1 MSMKFFGTD
10 GIRGRVGQWPMTPDV
25 ALKLGWA
32 AGKVL
37 AQSGARKV
45 VLGKDTRISGYM
57 LESALEAGLI
67 AAGVDVRLLGP
78 MPTPAIA
85 YLTRTLRA
93 SAGVV
98 ISASHNPFDDNGVKF
113 FSASGTKLSDAE
125 ESAIEALM
133 DSPLEVVPPERL
145 GKAKRID
152 DAAGRYIESCKATLP
167 LGSSLAGL
175 HVVLDCA
182 HGATYHVAPKVFA
195 ELGAQV
201 DAIGVAPDGFNIN
214 AACGSTHPEQLRSVV
229 LDKGADMGIAFD
241 GDGDR
246 VIMVDERGEILDGD
260 DLLYAIVRERVE
272 QGGYEGGVVGT
283 LMSNLGLQLAVE
295 KLGLR
300 FQRAKV
306 GDRYVYEAL
315 KENGWLYGGEASGH
329 ILCLDRAGTGDGI
342 IAALQ
347 VVAAL
352 RQRGEPLSQLRH
364 AVQKYPQLMLNVPLS
379 KKVDLA
385 SMDMVWQR
393 VAEYEKAFA
402 GRGRVVLRASGT
414 EPLVRVMVESDDE
427 TMTRQTAEI
436 LAEAVR
442 EAVVSQS

>member
-1 MSMKFFGTD
+1 MKYFGTD
-10 GIRGRVGQWPMTPDV
+10 GIRGRVGQWPMTPEV

-37 AQSGARKV
+37 ANNGTRKV

-113 FSASGTKLSDAE
+113 FNAAGSKLSDAQE
-125 ESAIEALM
+125 AAIEALM
-133 DSPLEVVPPERL
+133 DSPLDVVAPEHL
-145 GKAKRID
+145 GKAKRVD

-195 ELGAQV
+195 ELGAEV
-201 DAIGVAPDGFNIN
+201 ESIGVMPDGFNIN
-214 AACGSTHPEQLRSVV
+214 AECGSTHPESLRAAV
-229 LDKGADMGIAFD
+229 LASGADIGIAFD

-246 VIMVDERGEILDGD
+246 VVMIDETGTILDGD

-272 QGGYEGGVVGT
+272 QEGYGGGVVGT
-283 LMSNLGLQLAVE
+283 LMSNLGLELAIAR
-295 KLGLR
+295 LGLP
-300 FQRAKV
+300 FQRANV

-315 KENGWLYGGEASGH
+315 REQGWLYGGEASGH

-347 VVAAL
+347 VVAAM
-352 RQRGEPLSQLRH
+352 RQRGEPLSALR
-364 AVQKYPQLMLNVPLS
+364 QSIKKYPQLMLNVRLH
-379 KKVDLA
+379 KKIDLA
-385 SMDMVWQR
+385 SLDSVWQR
-393 VAEYEKAFA
+393 VAELEKAFD
-402 GRGRVVLRASGT
+402 GRGRIVLRASGT
-414 EPLVRVMVESDDE
+414 EPLVRVMVESDDPE
-427 TMTRQTAEI
+427 MTRRTAEE
-436 LAEAVR
+436 LAEVVR
-442 EAVVSQS
+442 EAVEAR

>member
-1 MSMKFFGTD
+1 MKFFGTD
-10 GIRGRVGQWPMTPDV
+10 GIRGRVGQWPMTPEV

-37 AQSGARKV
+37 AQSGSRKV

-113 FSASGTKLSDAE
+113 FNAAGSKLSDAQE
-125 ESAIEALM
+125 AAIEALM
-133 DSPLEVVPPERL
+133 NSPLDVVAPELL
-145 GKAKRID
+145 GKAKRVD
-152 DAAGRYIESCKATLP
+152 DAAGRYVEACKATLP

-201 DAIGVAPDGFNIN
+201 ESIGVMPDGFNIN
-214 AACGSTHPEQLRSVV
+214 AECGSTHPENLRAAV
-229 LDKGADMGIAFD
+229 LVQGADMGIAFD

-246 VIMVDERGEILDGD
+246 VVMIDETGAVLDGD
-260 DLLYAIVRERVE
+260 DLLFAIVRERVE
-272 QGGYEGGVVGT
+272 QEGYAGGVVGT
-283 LMSNLGLQLAVE
+283 LMSNLGLELAIA
-295 KLGLR
+295 KLGLP
-300 FQRAKV
+300 FQRANV

-315 KENGWLYGGEASGH
+315 REQGWLYGGEASGH

-347 VVAAL
+347 VVAAML
-352 RQRGEPLSQLRH
+352 QRGEPLSALRRS
-364 AVQKYPQLMLNVPLS
+364 VKKYPQLILNVPLH
-379 KKVDLA
+379 KKVDL
-385 SMDMVWQR
+385 STMENVWQS
-393 VAEYEKAFA
+393 VAEFEKAFN
-402 GRGRVVLRASGT
+402 GRGRIALRASGT
-414 EPLVRVMVESDDE
+414 EPLVRVMVESDDPE
-427 TMTRQTAEI
+427 LTHRTAEA
-436 LAEAVR
+436 LAKTVR
-442 EAVVSQS
+442 EAVEIH

>member
-1 MSMKFFGTD
+1 MKFFGTD
-10 GIRGRVGQWPMTPDV
+10 GVRGRVGQWPMTPEV

-37 AQSGARKV
+37 AQSGTRKV

-113 FSASGTKLSDAE
+113 FNEAGSKLSDTQEA
-125 ESAIEALM
+125 AIEALM
-133 DSPLEVVPPERL
+133 DSPLEVVAPERL
-145 GKAKRID
+145 GKAKRVE

-201 DAIGVAPDGFNIN
+201 ESIGVMPDGFNIN
-214 AACGSTHPEQLRSVV
+214 AHCGSTHPEQLRAAV
-229 LDKGADMGIAFD
+229 LAHGADMGIAFD

-246 VIMVDERGEILDGD
+246 VVMVDETGALLDGD
-260 DLLYAIVRERVE
+260 DLLFAIVRDRVE
-272 QGGYEGGVVGT
+272 QEGYSGGVVGT
-283 LMSNLGLQLAVE
+283 LMSNLGLELAIG
-295 KLGLR
+295 KLGLP
-300 FQRAKV
+300 FQRANV

-315 KENGWLYGGEASGH
+315 RGQGWLYGGEASGH

-347 VVAAL
+347 VVDAM
-352 RQRGEPLSQLRH
+352 RQRGEPLSALR
-364 AVQKYPQLMLNVPLS
+364 QSIKKYPQLMLNVPLQE
-379 KKVDLA
+379 KVDLA
-385 SMDMVWQR
+385 ALDRVWQC
-393 VAEYEKAFA
+393 VAEFEKAFN
-402 GRGRVVLRASGT
+402 GRGRIVLRASGT
-414 EPLVRVMVESDDE
+414 EPLVRVMVESGDAE
-427 TMTRQTAEI
+427 MTRHVAET
-436 LAEAVR
+436 LA
-442 EAVVSQS
+442 AVVKEVVDTH

>member
-1 MSMKFFGTD
+1 
-10 GIRGRVGQWPMTPDV
+10 MTPDV

-37 AQSGARKV
+37 AQSGTRKV

-113 FSASGTKLSDAE
+113 FSAAGSKLSDAQE
-125 ESAIEALM
+125 QAIEALM
-133 DSPLEVVPPERL
+133 DSPLEVVVPERL
-145 GKAKRID
+145 GKAKRVD

-182 HGATYHVAPKVFA
+182 HGATYYVAPKVFA

-201 DAIGVAPDGFNIN
+201 ESIGVIPDGFNIN
-214 AACGSTHPEQLRSVV
+214 ANCGSTHPEQLCAAV
-229 LDKGADMGIAFD
+229 LAHGADMGIAFD

-246 VIMVDERGEILDGD
+246 VVMVDETGALLDGD
-260 DLLYAIVRERVE
+260 DLLFAIVRDRVE
-272 QGGYEGGVVGT
+272 QEGYAGGVVGT
-283 LMSNLGLQLAVE
+283 LMSNLGLELAIS
-295 KLGLR
+295 KLGLP
-300 FQRAKV
+300 FQRANV

-315 KENGWLYGGEASGH
+315 RQKGWLYGGEASGH

-347 VVAAL
+347 VVAAM
-352 RQRGEPLSQLRH
+352 RQRGEPLSALRRSI
-364 AVQKYPQLMLNVPLS
+364 KKFPQLMLNVPLH

-385 SMDMVWQR
+385 ALDRVWQC
-393 VAEYEKAFA
+393 VTEFENAFE
-402 GRGRVVLRASGT
+402 GRGRIVLRASGT
-414 EPLVRVMVESDDE
+414 EPLVRVMVESDDVD
-427 TMTRQTAEI
+427 MTRHVAET
-436 LAEAVR
+436 LAT
-442 EAVVSQS
+442 VVKEVVETH